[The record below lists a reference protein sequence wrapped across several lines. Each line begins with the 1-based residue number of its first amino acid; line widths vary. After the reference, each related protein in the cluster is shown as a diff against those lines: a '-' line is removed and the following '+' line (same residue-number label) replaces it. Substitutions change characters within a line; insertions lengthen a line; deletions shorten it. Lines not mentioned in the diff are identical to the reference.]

1 MSRPRYVNTNL
12 ALFDWDEADI
22 DPVDYRKRRI
32 RRSDPGLDPEEDL
45 VDVDDAECRAF
56 AEAATEYADPD
67 GAAVSAGPDAAK
79 RGCTCLWCGSVF
91 ERRQNGGRA
100 QKFCAERCR
109 RSFAK
114 AALRWAE
121 EAVASGVLARE
132 QLRSGPPATR
142 RSISDATSAPDM
154 DG

>member
-1 MSRPRYVNTNL
+1 MSRPRYVNTDL
-12 ALFDWDEADI
+12 ALFDGDEADI

-32 RRSDPGLDPEEDL
+32 RRSDSGLDPEEDL
-45 VDVDDAECRAF
+45 VDVDD
-56 AEAATEYADPD
+56 PD
-67 GAAVSAGPDAAK
+67 GAPISAGPDAAK

-100 QKFCAERCR
+100 QKFCAETCR

-114 AALRWAE
+114 AARRWAE
-121 EAVASGVLARE
+121 EVVASGVLARE

-142 RSISDATSAPDM
+142 RSISDATSASDM

>member
-1 MSRPRYVNTNL
+1 MSRPRYLNTNL

-32 RRSDPGLDPEEDL
+32 RRSDSGLDPEEDL

-67 GAAVSAGPDAAK
+67 GAAVSGGPDAAK

-100 QKFCAERCR
+100 QKFCAETCR

-114 AALRWAE
+114 AALRWAQE
-121 EAVASGVLARE
+121 VVASGVLARE
-132 QLRSGPPATR
+132 QLRSDPPATR
-142 RSISDATSAPDM
+142 RSISDATSASDM